1 MENILS
7 ILPILVGI
15 FGGLAYLPTLWDIYR
30 GAKQNFA
37 TWALWALL
45 DVIVTISVVVQDGNI
60 VLPIVYA
67 CGSLLVALSLIIK
80 RQVGWGKFE
89 TFIACLVIICMCV
102 WAMSG
107 PKAATI
113 ASTLAT
119 ASAGLPQLVATI
131 KDPKSTSPLTYGL
144 FTIANIC
151 SIIGAKA
158 WTIEESFFPV
168 VAGILCLL
176 FFLLSL
182 RRYIR

>member
-1 MENILS
+1 MEK
-7 ILPILVGI
+7 ILPILPFLVGI
-15 FGGLAYLPTLWDIYR
+15 FGGLAYLPTLWDIHK

-45 DVIVTISVVVQDGNI
+45 DIIVTISVVIQDGNV

-67 CGSLLVALSLIIK
+67 CGSFSVAIFLVVK
-80 RQVGWGKFE
+80 KQVGWGKFE
-89 TFIACLVIICMCV
+89 TFIACLVIVCMCV
-102 WAMSG
+102 WAMGG

-131 KDPKSTSPLTYGL
+131 KNPKSTSPLTYGL
-144 FTIANIC
+144 FTLANIC
-151 SIIGAKA
+151 SVIEAKA